1 MKLLSITILLFCL
14 ANASG
19 QSFKGEAMIPSVETD
34 GFYRVLIS
42 PQINFHLND
51 DVSDIRIYDSKNHE
65 VPYIFQK
72 ESRKYSEE
80 RFIEYEIVKK
90 EIKAGCCT
98 SLVLRN
104 AKRTPIN
111 NINLIIKNADASREA
126 VLSGSDD
133 NKEWFVISQ
142 SLMIDP
148 SANSAETESVQIVGF
163 PWSNYEYYLLKIK
176 DRANTSLGILE
187 SGDEH
192 SVYEPLN
199 ILKAGHYETRFSEGQ
214 FIDLP
219 VKISTTDSASQKKT
233 YVRLMFNGL
242 QFIDQLEIVVSGAKY
257 YRRDATILNERPRT
271 FHGKKLSEFFQ
282 QNFQLTSGRTA
293 IIDMMGIRSKEF
305 LIEIEN
311 QDNPPLIISD
321 VKVSQLNR
329 YLTAWLKTGEAYTLR
344 FGQPKLSA
352 PVYDLKFF
360 KDSIP
365 QDVKVL
371 HTAEAKILKKTE
383 AAVSETFFTSKVFIW
398 TAIVAVMIVLGV
410 MSVKMVR
417 EASQSGTEK

>member
-1 MKLLSITILLFCL
+1 MKLLSTAILLFCFV
-14 ANASG
+14 NASG
-19 QSFKGEAMIPSVETD
+19 QSFKGEAAIPPVETD

-51 DVSDIRIYDSKNHE
+51 GLSDIRIYDNKDHE
-65 VPYIFQK
+65 VPYIFQR
-72 ESRKYSEE
+72 ESRKYYEE
-80 RFIEYEIVKK
+80 RFVEYEIVRK

-142 SLMIDP
+142 RLMIDP
-148 SANSAETESVQIVGF
+148 STNSAETQSVQLVGF

-176 DRANTSLGILE
+176 DNGNTPLRTLE

-192 SVYEPLN
+192 SSYKPLN
-199 ILKAGHYETRFSEGQ
+199 ILKAGYYETQFSTGQ
-214 FIDLP
+214 FNKLP
-219 VKISTTDSASQKKT
+219 VQVTTTDSASQKKT
-233 YVRLMFNGL
+233 YVRLMFHGL
-242 QFIDQLEIVVSGAKY
+242 QFIDQLEIEVSGSKY
-257 YRRDATILNERPRT
+257 YRREATISHERPKT
-271 FHGKKLSEFFQ
+271 FQGKKLNESFR

-293 IIDMMGIRSKEF
+293 IIDMMGIRSKELF
-305 LIEIEN
+305 IEIEN
-311 QDNPPLIISD
+311 EDSPPLTISD

-329 YLTAWLKTGEAYTLR
+329 YLTAWLEKGEPYTLR
-344 FGQPKLSA
+344 FGQPELNA

-365 QDVKVL
+365 KQVKVL
-371 HTAEAKILKKTE
+371 KAGDIKLLDKIDN
-383 AAVSETFFTSKVFIW
+383 VSVSSTFFTSKTFVW
-398 TAIVAVMIVLGV
+398 VAIVAVMLILGA

-417 EASQSGTEK
+417 EASQPDKK